1 MAQLHTIATVL
12 ASLFAACTPSDSD
25 ADGLPDPLEAELGT
39 DPDRADSDGDRLNDG
54 DEHWTQGTDPLNAD
68 TDGDGIADGD
78 ELDYGLDPNDAASA
92 GYQLGWPMAP
102 LAFKQSLDQRDVRTP
117 IAAGTRFPRI
127 WVSDQAGESVDLYD
141 FAGRSEPTILVVYD
155 INAVSILHRSLDA
168 LAAIAIYTPSRDT
181 LVKIDEGSIHFIQIA
196 VVEYLSSNQLE
207 TDYLPPT
214 TDHLETA
221 CVDPRHG
228 CFADIHMSLWHA
240 IGEPRIPFIWYLLDD
255 EMNVLFSQRAEVYQP
270 PGQDPPTLEAFD
282 QAVEQAL
289 AGEL

>member
-12 ASLFAACTPSDSD
+12 ASLFAACTPSDTD

-39 DPDRADSDGDRLNDG
+39 DPERADTDGDRLTDA
-54 DEHWTQGTDPLNAD
+54 DEHWLKGTDPLVAD
-68 TDGDGIADGD
+68 TDGDGITDGE

-102 LAFKQSLDQRDVRTP
+102 LSYKQSLDQRDVRTP
-117 IAAGTRFPRI
+117 IATGSRFPRT
-127 WVSDQAGESVDLYD
+127 WVMDKVAETVDLYD
-141 FAGRSEPTILVVYD
+141 FSGRSIPTIVVTYD
-155 INAVSILHRSLDA
+155 IQFEDTLREWVIDQNDRRF
-168 LAAIAIYTPSRDT
+168 YTPSRET
-181 LVKIDEGSIHFIQIA
+181 ALRIAEGSVHYIQIGII
-196 VVEYLSSNQLE
+196 EYLSSNSLV

-228 CFADIHMSLWHA
+228 CFADVHMSLWHTV
-240 IGEPRIPFIWYLLDD
+240 GEPRIPFIWYLLDD
-255 EMNVLFSQRAEVYQP
+255 EMNVLFFQRAEIYQP